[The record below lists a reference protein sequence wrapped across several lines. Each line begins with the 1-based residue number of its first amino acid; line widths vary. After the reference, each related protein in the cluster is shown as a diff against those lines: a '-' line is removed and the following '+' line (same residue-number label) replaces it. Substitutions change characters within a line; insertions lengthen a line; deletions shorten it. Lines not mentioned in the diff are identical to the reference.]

1 MYFQV
6 HWITVFWLHVQ
17 CSFQLPKMPYAW
29 HMVPVLSSTPIAGI
43 SRLLTFPNEIQ
54 TSSESFS
61 THVVT
66 INQSELVGKMKV
78 TSHLCTSTICI
89 VFVFFFCLFRC
100 PWFITIYSWNFKGSW
115 ELVYQRHDHLW
126 RAMELVTQIP
136 DPEIS
141 QVLAALS

>member
-1 MYFQV
+1 
-6 HWITVFWLHVQ
+6 
-17 CSFQLPKMPYAW
+17 MPYAW

-89 VFVFFFCLFRC
+89 VFVFFFFCLDAPGLSLF
-100 PWFITIYSWNFKGSW
+100 T
-115 ELVYQRHDHLW
+115 H
-126 RAMELVTQIP
+126 
-136 DPEIS
+136 EIS
-141 QVLAALS
+141 KVHESWYIKGMTIFGEPWS